1 MQYKNILVYLDR
13 GASNKER
20 INTAISIARANDS
33 QLTGVFVNA
42 IPASSILQRL
52 GIGNGEALM
61 EQQRVDAQLLLKD
74 FEQMTNEEG
83 VRADTRI
90 IECSEGRAPEKLARL
105 ARTFDMSIMRQAN
118 PDKPNATFIG
128 ELSEEVLFSSGRP
141 VLFMPYIGAHS
152 IPCRSGLIAW
162 DGSKAA
168 TRAIHDALP
177 LLEMMEKVIILI
189 IDADKT
195 RRDIATEPG
204 KEISRHLTAHGV
216 NNRINCIPKGDLS
229 TSTAIL
235 NELANTGADM
245 LIMGGYGTSKLR
257 EAMLGGVTRT
267 LFECMTV
274 PVLMSH

>member
-1 MQYKNILVYLDR
+1 MQYKNILVYLDQ

-20 INTAISIARANDS
+20 VNTAISIAMANDS
-33 QLTGVFVNA
+33 QLTGVVVNS

-52 GIGNGEALM
+52 GIGNGEVLM
-61 EQQRVDAQLLLKD
+61 EQQRADAQLIMEA
-74 FEQMTNEEG
+74 FEQMTDKAG
-83 VRADTRI
+83 VQADTRI

-118 PDKPNATFIG
+118 PDKPNASFIA

-141 VLFMPYIGAHS
+141 VFFMPYIGAHS

-216 NNRINCIPKGDLS
+216 NNTVNCIPKGDLS